1 MKIAVFG
8 CSHSGGGPC
17 HPKETWPWYLSE
29 MQPDIIHWHNYAIG
43 GTSTQWQYDQFQKVY
58 DRFDQFIFQFTTP
71 YRLTQGSINDAKKL
85 KENYIC
91 HPTNNKPTWKF
102 KGKPMPLMK
111 HNAGRASQEWIDWI
125 SSGKN
130 EILKEYREICET
142 VINDKKALYCFY
154 FAPNEANLPNVD
166 VISENY
172 LKIKPTKHYTAVQN
186 HGLAHFLKSKTQLG
200 TKLYANR

>member
-58 DRFDQFIFQFTTP
+58 DRFDKFIFP
-71 YRLTQGSINDAKKL
+71 LTILGSKKKNDPPNDAKKL

-91 HPTNNKPTWKF
+91 QPQITNTWKCKEPTAF
-102 KGKPMPLMK
+102 
-111 HNAGRASQEWIDWI
+111 
-125 SSGKN
+125 N
-130 EILKEYREICET
+130 ET
-142 VINDKKALYCFY
+142 
-154 FAPNEANLPNVD
+154 
-166 VISENY
+166 
-172 LKIKPTKHYTAVQN
+172 
-186 HGLAHFLKSKTQLG
+186 
-200 TKLYANR
+200 

>member
-1 MKIAVFG
+1 
-8 CSHSGGGPC
+8 
-17 HPKETWPWYLSE
+17 
-29 MQPDIIHWHNYAIG
+29 
-43 GTSTQWQYDQFQKVY
+43 
-58 DRFDQFIFQFTTP
+58 
-71 YRLTQGSINDAKKL
+71 
-85 KENYIC
+85 
-91 HPTNNKPTWKF
+91 
-102 KGKPMPLMK
+102 MPLMK

-172 LKIKPTKHYTAVQN
+172 LKIKTTNHYTAVQN
-186 HGLAHFLKSKTQLG
+186 HGLAHFLISKTQLG
-200 TKLYANR
+200 IKLYCK